1 MGCSSS
7 AAVAV
12 KEKSI
17 KAEQPKPP
25 ANNQVVPL
33 GAEARSEP
41 QTAEKNNRSP
51 RGEGRDGSKIKL
63 VKIVPSEGTSEQ
75 IGKSLDTIAMEPK
88 PVVAKEQTQPLRR
101 LASTKIHRLNLDP
114 LSVERSIVAKMAGTV
129 DFRLPRSITDIF
141 E

>member
-12 KEKSI
+12 KER
-17 KAEQPKPP
+17 KAEQPNAP
-25 ANNQVVPL
+25 ASNQVIPL

-41 QTAEKNNRSP
+41 QTAEKNLRSP

-75 IGKSLDTIAMEPK
+75 IGKSLDTIAVDPK

-114 LSVERSIVAKMAGTV
+114 LSVERSIVSKMAGTV
-129 DFRLPRSITDIF
+129 YFR
-141 E
+141 